1 MAAKATNTALATKLP
16 LAGGTM
22 TGNTLHGDNVKDTYG
37 TGADLEI
44 YHDGSNSYI
53 KDTGTGTLNLYGNQI
68 HLFNAAGT
76 EQMIVAEENGQV
88 ALKYNGAE
96 KFATTAAGVSVMGGI
111 ALGGTGAANT
121 LSDYET
127 GTWTPTIRGSGT
139 LTIAAIEAAHY
150 TKIGSVVVL
159 QTYLSLANNGNS
171 TDMEISGMPF
181 INGGTSV
188 NANQYSMGGV
198 AHGGGANMTEMK
210 YCRTQSNTNYL
221 TIYKKAS
228 TNVPQTDVQGNYFLI
243 SITYRTTD

>member
-1 MAAKATNTALATKLP
+1 MTKSATRVAADEVSAPIASP
-16 LAGGTM
+16 
-22 TGNTLHGDNVKDTYG
+22 
-37 TGADLEI
+37 
-44 YHDGSNSYI
+44 SF
-53 KDTGTGTLNLYGNQI
+53 TGTLNAPTVSASVRLDTDLIKSKTNTPLSFQLSDGTAVGNFSNTTGALISNYG
-68 HLFNAAGT
+68 LA
-76 EQMIVAEENGQV
+76 V
-88 ALKYNGAE
+88 
-96 KFATTAAGVSVMGGI
+96 
-111 ALGGTGAANT
+111 GGTGAANT

-210 YCRTQSNTNYL
+210 YCRTQSNSNYL

-228 TNVPQTDVQGNYFLI
+228 ANVPQTDVQGNYFLI
-243 SITYRTTD
+243 SVTYRTTD